1 VDCRGDPR
9 TFLGRRAHADLF
21 DRWEL
26 VWREGQYAL
35 VARCVQPN
43 YIRHDEADDRTVTR
57 EAYAAEIAKTRQ
69 ERPDIRIVVYDHTFE
84 GDRAW
89 FRFEFKWTD
98 PKTGEKRTRAGMQV
112 YPIEDGKLA
121 ETWLLL
127 QPLGSAWTDAG
138 AQEHWTA
145 TCSLNTRFVK
155 MVLCCQAKRKLKSAI
170 G

>member
-1 VDCRGDPR
+1 LQARTHCGGIKLDVDCRGDPR
-9 TFLGRRAHADLF
+9 TFLGRGAHADLF

-112 YPIEDGKLA
+112 YRIEDGKLA
-121 ETWLLL
+121 ETWLVL
-127 QPLGSAWTDAG
+127 QPLGLAWTDAV
-138 AQEHWTA
+138 AQEHWT
-145 TCSLNTRFVK
+145 SPPPIK
-155 MVLCCQAKRKLKSAI
+155 
-170 G
+170 